1 MYREL
6 KVLLRSPNK
15 ILISILFLMTIIN
28 VLGQIERYELVELNN
43 KKVYFPKENKAYIEE
58 LLESK
63 DPDKLLYIADFYTE
77 FHEDELAYYYFNS
90 YTGYNSEFKARIA
103 NKLGVELATKELQTE
118 SYVEEEK
125 YKEYNKISSLNEIET
140 YFSYFKNGGIE
151 GRNVYEKL
159 YRYKFEG
166 NKEEFDKLC
175 KALLEEAT
183 ATGDE
188 GKSFVIN
195 LLLENYEAAKKFVE
209 SKPKFFIEFIKYLEY
224 KKVDTAIIKKYTE
237 EFTQIYSS
245 VFEKDILF
253 IRLNFTDNKDEKI
266 KLLEDYLSKS
276 FDKEAFEKYFELARN
291 KEELKK
297 YLINLV
303 FQQTQ
308 EKYINYLIE
317 IDKTYET
324 QEKLESLFDKT
335 YYFKYLEKNN
345 QLIPI
350 KHRNQ
355 YITYLYNAKKYDKL
369 LEYKEFLNL
378 DMFKFLG
385 NNEYKVEV
393 VEIIRKNYPLEIE
406 YADLEKIEYFYFNE
420 KHIFDEDL
428 VKELLREKQLSPV
441 ETYYLSRYY
450 GNLGEKEKA
459 LELEYALK
467 GNYNLKFIED

>member
-6 KVLLRSPNK
+6 KVLLKSPNK

-63 DPDKLLYIADFYTE
+63 DLDKLLYIADFYTE

-175 KALLEEAT
+175 KVLLEEAI

-195 LLLENYEAAKKFVE
+195 LLLENYEVAKKFVE
-209 SKPKFFIEFIKYLEY
+209 SKPEFFIEFIKYLEY
-224 KKVDTAIIKKYTE
+224 KKVDTATIKKYTE

-245 VFEKDILF
+245 VFQKDILF

-276 FDKEAFEKYFELARN
+276 YDKEAFEKYFELARN

-317 IDKTYET
+317 ND
-324 QEKLESLFDKT
+324 
-335 YYFKYLEKNN
+335 
-345 QLIPI
+345 
-350 KHRNQ
+350 
-355 YITYLYNAKKYDKL
+355 
-369 LEYKEFLNL
+369 
-378 DMFKFLG
+378 
-385 NNEYKVEV
+385 
-393 VEIIRKNYPLEIE
+393 
-406 YADLEKIEYFYFNE
+406 
-420 KHIFDEDL
+420 
-428 VKELLREKQLSPV
+428 
-441 ETYYLSRYY
+441 
-450 GNLGEKEKA
+450 
-459 LELEYALK
+459 
-467 GNYNLKFIED
+467 

>member
-224 KKVDTAIIKKYTE
+224 NE
-237 EFTQIYSS
+237 
-245 VFEKDILF
+245 VF
-253 IRLNFTDNKDEKI
+253 
-266 KLLEDYLSKS
+266 
-276 FDKEAFEKYFELARN
+276 
-291 KEELKK
+291 
-297 YLINLV
+297 V
-303 FQQTQ
+303 
-308 EKYINYLIE
+308 
-317 IDKTYET
+317 
-324 QEKLESLFDKT
+324 
-335 YYFKYLEKNN
+335 
-345 QLIPI
+345 
-350 KHRNQ
+350 
-355 YITYLYNAKKYDKL
+355 
-369 LEYKEFLNL
+369 
-378 DMFKFLG
+378 
-385 NNEYKVEV
+385 
-393 VEIIRKNYPLEIE
+393 
-406 YADLEKIEYFYFNE
+406 
-420 KHIFDEDL
+420 
-428 VKELLREKQLSPV
+428 
-441 ETYYLSRYY
+441 
-450 GNLGEKEKA
+450 
-459 LELEYALK
+459 
-467 GNYNLKFIED
+467 

>member
-1 MYREL
+1 MDYFAVIDTETNWNNE
-6 KVLLRSPNK
+6 VM
-15 ILISILFLMTIIN
+15 SIGAVIA
-28 VLGQIERYELVELNN
+28 E
-43 KKVYFPKENKAYIEE
+43 
-58 LLESK
+58 K
-63 DPDKLLYIADFYTE
+63 DTF
-77 FHEDELAYYYFNS
+77 
-90 YTGYNSEFKARIA
+90 
-103 NKLGVELATKELQTE
+103 
-118 SYVEEEK
+118 
-125 YKEYNKISSLNEIET
+125 
-140 YFSYFKNGGIE
+140 
-151 GRNVYEKL
+151 
-159 YRYKFEG
+159 
-166 NKEEFDKLC
+166 
-175 KALLEEAT
+175 
-183 ATGDE
+183 
-188 GKSFVIN
+188 
-195 LLLENYEAAKKFVE
+195 
-209 SKPKFFIEFIKYLEY
+209 
-224 KKVDTAIIKKYTE
+224 KKVDDLYFIVDPEYKIGGMFSMVLPVKGRAP
-237 EFTQIYSS
+237 
-245 VFEKDILF
+245 KDILLTRK
-253 IRLNFTDNKDEKI
+253 IVMEK
-266 KLLEDYLSKS
+266 
-276 FDKEAFEKYFELARN
+276 FKEAFEKYFELARN

-378 DMFKFLG
+378 DMLKFLG
-385 NNEYKVEV
+385 NNGYKVEV